1 MERINTESMTEAY
14 SLVIVDDIA
23 NVVTALE
30 WVLREKGYKV
40 HSFTRAAPALEF
52 IENHPVHLVISDFH
66 MPEMNGLEFIQ
77 SLRASGWKGI
87 FYFLSGH
94 TSELKTLH
102 LEKWGVSQRLQKPFD
117 LSLLTEST
125 CQSLEK

>member
-1 MERINTESMTEAY
+1 MEGINTESMTEAY
-14 SLVIVDDIA
+14 SLVIVDDA
-23 NVVTALE
+23 TS
-30 WVLREKGYKV
+30 VLTVLDLILRKKGYEV

-77 SLRASGWKGI
+77 SLRVSGWKGV

-94 TSELKTLH
+94 TSELKALH
-102 LEKWGVSQRLQKPFD
+102 LEKWGVSQIMQKPFD
-117 LSLLTEST
+117 LSLLTESIR
-125 CQSLEK
+125 QSLEK